1 MTENTTPPQAG
12 SPAQSEPIPLF
23 SPIVRGDTTIDTITL
38 RKPFAQELRGLA
50 LQDLVRGDVGSLQ
63 LLIPRISSPILTAHE
78 AATMDP
84 ADLMSCQ
91 GAVLDFLAPSLVQG
105 IRSLTS

>member
-1 MTENTTPPQAG
+1 MTDNTTQPAG

-23 SPIVRGDTTIDTITL
+23 SPIVRGETTISTITL
-38 RKPFAQELRGLA
+38 RKPFAPDLRGLA

-63 LLIPRISSPILTAHE
+63 LLIPRISSPILTQHE

-84 ADLMSCQ
+84 ADLMQCQ

-105 IRSLTS
+105 IRSLTT